1 MAQYH
6 EVLDGTG
13 LTKTIE
19 TAAAGETAGYV
30 YNMID
35 TQIIETSFGAGLY
48 LIEDVTTGNS
58 AVIQITN
65 TTGTLSMIKLASGA
79 AGINTVAGAND
90 RINVYKHGTKNLIAI
105 ECQMDATP
113 ITIVRVKPLAA

>member
-90 RINVYKHGTKNLIAI
+90 RINVYKHGTKN
-105 ECQMDATP
+105 
-113 ITIVRVKPLAA
+113 